1 VHGVVTGYVVRPS
14 PYDSSDLRRLGAR
27 SLLEVG
33 FYVLFFALAMLS
45 IIHHMGSPCYSLGC
59 LLCED
64 ACFARPCQPPAGAN
78 TYLVFTSLGSDDI
91 RSSHRFV
98 RWIPLGICCP
108 QRAILLLYTLSR
120 YLIDATPKDRPRTN
134 FCRSRTFL
142 FMPPRLY
149 MPSLY
154 CPFLRPHSILE
165 QYHNQY

>member
-1 VHGVVTGYVVRPS
+1 MFS
-14 PYDSSDLRRLGAR
+14 
-27 SLLEVG
+27 SLLLRCCRSSTTWG
-33 FYVLFFALAMLS
+33 ALA
-45 IIHHMGSPCYSLGC
+45 IAWV
-59 LLCED
+59 
-64 ACFARPCQPPAGAN
+64 ACFVKMRVLRVRVSHQQEGKRCDKRAN